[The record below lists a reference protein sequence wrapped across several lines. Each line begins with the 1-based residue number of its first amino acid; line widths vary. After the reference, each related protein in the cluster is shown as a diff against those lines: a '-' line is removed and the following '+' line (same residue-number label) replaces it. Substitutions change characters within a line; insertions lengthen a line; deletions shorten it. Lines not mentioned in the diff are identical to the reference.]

1 MGPTPWGCGYYQS
14 EDAKTTLIGALWNY
28 EEDAGGWF
36 LILGRRQ
43 LKHML
48 IHAMTLLYWHIIT
61 IWAHWQV
68 SLLVPARL
76 IKVTRDAEW
85 FTGTTGSKHVY
96 SRQHS
101 IELWNRALGF
111 ELDRTT
117 VCLCLENPEKTRLH
131 RSKYRMKMKNFLHH
145 RSNMVN
151 PVPGRCCCFVPSL
164 SLWPMETAAWNCR
177 QHVISMS
184 PSRSLLLWPLACCW
198 MRAHDPHRHTILFWI
213 LDYYYY
219 CSPAPCPLLQDE
231 GYDYFAQML
240 VCSCPVDL
248 FGGVNPLLV
257 LKGLAKKCF
266 DSMHLEPG
274 ILRFVVIWGRGG
286 GWWRQTKRRI
296 SEPLNE
302 PL

>member
-1 MGPTPWGCGYYQS
+1 MRNDSLEQRAASTCIRDS
-14 EDAKTTLIGALWNY
+14 TRLNY
-28 EEDAGGWF
+28 E
-36 LILGRRQ
+36 LSLG
-43 LKHML
+43 
-48 IHAMTLLYWHIIT
+48 Y
-61 IWAHWQV
+61 
-68 SLLVPARL
+68 
-76 IKVTRDAEW
+76 E
-85 FTGTTGSKHVY
+85 F
-96 SRQHS
+96 
-101 IELWNRALGF
+101 
-111 ELDRTT
+111 DRTT
-117 VCLCLENPEKTRLH
+117 VCLCLESPEKTRLH

-219 CSPAPCPLLQDE
+219 YCSPAPCPLLQDE
-231 GYDYFAQML
+231 GYDYFARML

-257 LKGLAKKCF
+257 LKGFWWHWSFWPRNVL
-266 DSMHLEPG
+266 
-274 ILRFVVIWGRGG
+274 ILCIY
-286 GWWRQTKRRI
+286 
-296 SEPLNE
+296 
-302 PL
+302 